1 MSIVLNKSQLQHI
14 SNLIE
19 MKGVKYYDVNMELTD
34 HMASEVE
41 EILNNEHIK
50 YKEAVK
56 IAFLRYNRFHFMK
69 IEEEK
74 EKKVRKQAN
83 RLFWRS
89 LLQFFTF
96 PKIAFTAMVF
106 ALSLLLVRYFSF
118 SSIVVIPLFI
128 SSIVGTVIDMKK
140 RKVFGW
146 KSFLQLKALTPRYL
160 IVLLLLIN
168 AFKVNSYLT
177 GVSKEPYLIQA
188 LIITAVALISA
199 VLLEIYNKHINT
211 LKSQYV

>member
-41 EILNNEHIK
+41 EILNTERIN
-50 YKEAVK
+50 YKQAVK

-83 RLFWRS
+83 KLFWKS

-96 PKIAFTAMVF
+96 PKIAFTAMAFGV
-106 ALSLLLVRYFSF
+106 SLLSIRFFSF
-118 SSIVVIPLFI
+118 NSVLFFPIIIAVIMATI
-128 SSIVGTVIDMKK
+128 IDVKK
-140 RKVFGW
+140 RKAFGW
-146 KSFLQLKALTPRYL
+146 KSFLQLNALTPRYIGL
-160 IVLLLLIN
+160 LVITANAFNANLYILTIKDEPLLL
-168 AFKVNSYLT
+168 
-177 GVSKEPYLIQA
+177 QA

-211 LKSQYV
+211 LKSQYA